1 MIRKFNASDISN
13 SAEVT
18 YEAFRKDPLFEIQFR
33 SEMEKRAFA
42 DFLCRKVVALNEAGI
57 VFQTDDAIKGVASLE
72 QDSGKSF
79 DSWLKLLR
87 WGFIKEIFKLKRILT
102 SEGFKFI
109 NQYMRFTT
117 SVRPKKPHYYLVFIG
132 VSPLAQGKGIGR
144 QMLNYIH
151 AIVDADQESIGIGL
165 DTENEANVAYYKQFG
180 YELVS
185 QTTINQVTIYAMFR
199 TTSSV

>member
-87 WGFIKEIFKLKRILT
+87 WGFIKEIFKLKRILR
-102 SEGFKFI
+102 SEE
-109 NQYMRFTT
+109 RR
-117 SVRPKKPHYYLVFIG
+117 V
-132 VSPLAQGKGIGR
+132 GKECR
-144 QMLNYIH
+144 SRLWPYQ
-151 AIVDADQESIGIGL
+151 
-165 DTENEANVAYYKQFG
+165 
-180 YELVS
+180 
-185 QTTINQVTIYAMFR
+185 
-199 TTSSV
+199 

>member
-185 QTTINQVTIYAMFR
+185 QTKIGRASCRERV
-199 TTSSV
+199 